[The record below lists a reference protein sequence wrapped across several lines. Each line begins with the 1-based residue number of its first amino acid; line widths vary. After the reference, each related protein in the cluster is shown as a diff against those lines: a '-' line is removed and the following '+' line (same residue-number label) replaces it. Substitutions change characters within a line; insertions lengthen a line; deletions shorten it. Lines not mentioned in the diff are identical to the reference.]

1 MFVAPPG
8 IVVEVAS
15 SVINPLVVNE
25 AGVARLE
32 VRSPRRTPRDDV
44 SAVILAGTV
53 ELELGDVGSK
63 SSPPSPAT
71 AGIAPV
77 QDTTHGPVGFV
88 TDRAERRPLS
98 VA

>member
-32 VRSPRRTPRDDV
+32 VRSPRHTQRDDV
-44 SAVILAGTV
+44 SAILAGSV